1 VLQVDKVSADSW
13 SMDEVI
19 TRWYRLFNGHLLVD
33 RYLAGDEITQAHFN
47 AVEVLSETWRARLY
61 DISWFMKCLN
71 EGISRQANK
80 EDNCTGKFWEGRFKS
95 QALLDETALLSCMA
109 YVDLNPVR
117 AGIEKN
123 VQVSDYTSIQERLI
137 QFNAYQRPKD
147 KLNKDYTTAAQPNT
161 LLPFSGVSEAHGLP
175 FSYRDYFEL
184 VDWSGRHIDP
194 KKRGHIDSSQPKLLD
209 GLGLDQD
216 DWLTTVRVFRRQY
229 GSIAGSEHQLRHYA
243 HSHGMSWYK
252 GVG

>member
-19 TRWYRLFNGHLLVD
+19 ARWYQLFNGHLLVD
-33 RYLAGDEITQAHFN
+33 RYLAGDEISTAHFK
-47 AVEVLSETWRARLY
+47 AVESLSELWRARLY

-71 EGISRQANK
+71 EDISRQANK

-117 AGIEKN
+117 AGIAKN
-123 VQVSDYTSIQERLI
+123 VQESDFTSIKERLI
-137 QFNAYQRPKD
+137 QYNAYTHGKNNPHKE
-147 KLNKDYTTAAQPNT
+147 YTTSAQPHA
-161 LLPFSGVSEAHGLP
+161 LLPFSGVVDSHALP

-194 KKRGHIDSSQPKLLD
+194 KKRGHIDSKQPKLLGII
-209 GLGLDQD
+209 GLEED
-216 DWLTTVRVFRRQY
+216 DWLTTVKEFRRQY
-229 GSIAGSEHQLRHYA
+229 GSFAGSEHQLRRYA
-243 HSHGMSWYK
+243 HNHGMSWCK